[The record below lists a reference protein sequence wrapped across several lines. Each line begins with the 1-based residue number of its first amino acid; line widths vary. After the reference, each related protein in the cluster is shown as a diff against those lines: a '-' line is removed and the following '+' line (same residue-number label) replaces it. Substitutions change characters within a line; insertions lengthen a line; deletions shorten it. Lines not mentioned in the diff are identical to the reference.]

1 MAESSIVDKILRKA
15 EEAETQESSQSSELE
30 TRRQTALKGY
40 GVSEESMKAAGLKLL
55 PLILK
60 IGMKNEPTETYLLA
74 TRQEGRVLHTVV
86 LEKGQSED
94 VLKVA
99 ENITVSLSGFE
110 GRYSRK
116 TSDPEDPS
124 MEVVLNG
131 KIKLVEKLDLRRD
144 VNLGSFDIQRHG
156 LDASMGFVETNGM
169 IDSLKDLDLS
179 YQQSSARVSS
189 LLVTR

>member
-1 MAESSIVDKILRKA
+1 
-15 EEAETQESSQSSELE
+15 
-30 TRRQTALKGY
+30 
-40 GVSEESMKAAGLKLL
+40 
-55 PLILK
+55 
-60 IGMKNEPTETYLLA
+60 
-74 TRQEGRVLHTVV
+74 
-86 LEKGQSED
+86 
-94 VLKVA
+94 
-99 ENITVSLSGFE
+99 
-110 GRYSRK
+110 
-116 TSDPEDPS
+116 